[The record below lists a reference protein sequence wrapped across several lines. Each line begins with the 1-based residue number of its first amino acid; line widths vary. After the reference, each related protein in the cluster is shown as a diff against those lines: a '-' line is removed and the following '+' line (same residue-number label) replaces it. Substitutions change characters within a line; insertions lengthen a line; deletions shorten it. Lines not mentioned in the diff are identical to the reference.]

1 MRFTSLFSSKGLHA
15 CVPNAP
21 NLARNSWFFRGLG
34 CVAYPGSA
42 LFEGSSARRL
52 KALAPPAFA
61 AGMTAFAMDGMTPL
75 ECARFLLCLFESTIA
90 MSLRDSVGVWL
101 VIALST
107 VLCLGRPRVRVLRQK
122 RSLVLKMAL
131 GCSVVLF
138 AAVQYTQGY
147 LMQAHPSWWYHP
159 FAHLWGWRAVE
170 CTELEPALRGLCAT
184 KGGAMC
190 LPDGS
195 WDLLSGGALSP
206 KRSDDV
212 RAVEKGVTLAATST
226 LVVAALARDIIGSV
240 APFRLNVEALVPF
253 WKAAEVVV
261 FENDSVD
268 GTREALAAWAAAAVG
283 YTVRV
288 IECEESPG
296 CRLKHG
302 TWYHSNLKQNQ
313 LASYRNRLLDDVIC
327 PARPLPWPPP
337 PHLPCSRSPRPPP
350 PPPPPLAPL
359 TPSATPLKP
368 PPTQVLLHTTDPKA
382 HLLVMDVDLGVSI
395 SPLGVLHTLG
405 VRPLAAVAASG
416 RSPKP
421 TSVGSLVRLSARA
434 SPSRPRDPP
443 STVALPSALPP
454 TLGPGPWTPR

>member
-1 MRFTSLFSSKGLHA
+1 MAAFEWDGL
-15 CVPNAP
+15 
-21 NLARNSWFFRGLG
+21 S
-34 CVAYPGSA
+34 
-42 LFEGSSARRL
+42 
-52 KALAPPAFA
+52 
-61 AGMTAFAMDGMTPL
+61 PL
-75 ECARFLLCLFESTIA
+75 ECARFVMCLFESTLS

-101 VIALST
+101 LIALST
-107 VLCLGRPRVRVLRQK
+107 VLCLGRPRTRELRQK
-122 RSLVLKMAL
+122 RSLVLKMAI
-131 GCSVVLF
+131 GCSVICF

-190 LPDGS
+190 LPDGA

-212 RAVEKGVTLAATST
+212 RGVEQGVTLAAAST

-253 WKAAEVVV
+253 WKDTEVVV

-302 TWYHSNLKQNQ
+302 TWYHSKLKQNQ
-313 LASYRNRLLDDVIC
+313 LASYRNRLLDDV
-327 PARPLPWPPP
+327 R
-337 PHLPCSRSPRPPP
+337 SRS
-350 PPPPPLAPL
+350 A
-359 TPSATPLKP
+359 
-368 PPTQVLLHTTDPKA
+368 
-382 HLLVMDVDLGVSI
+382 
-395 SPLGVLHTLG
+395 
-405 VRPLAAVAASG
+405 
-416 RSPKP
+416 
-421 TSVGSLVRLSARA
+421 
-434 SPSRPRDPP
+434 
-443 STVALPSALPP
+443 
-454 TLGPGPWTPR
+454 